1 MALYDVTFIGVTHAL
16 KCIAE
21 SVCTIRFVII
31 QAIIGQDIEM
41 KTQLDNPAKMKLL
54 LSFALLI
61 CLRNIFLYCELSQ
74 LKHDVLGQ
82 ILMY

>member
-1 MALYDVTFIGVTHAL
+1 MASYDVTFIGVTHTL
-16 KCIAE
+16 KCIAK

-31 QAIIGQDIEM
+31 QVIIGQDIEM